1 LPSSDPSATGAANK
15 ESKAYCPACRIQLHL
30 WAERRLWKCTNCG
43 KETPLD
49 QPVPRN
55 TTAKGVRA
63 ITQGPRTVLEQR
75 KDGRDP
81 ISMAK
86 EKRKKM
92 VHPLDRELVD
102 LGFEVKDSV
111 GT

>member
-1 LPSSDPSATGAANK
+1 
-15 ESKAYCPACRIQLHL
+15 
-30 WAERRLWKCTNCG
+30 LWKCTNCG

-55 TTAKGVRA
+55 TTARGVRA

-75 KDGRDP
+75 KKDRRDP
-81 ISMAK
+81 ISMMK
-86 EKRKKM
+86 EKRKQS
-92 VHPLDRELVD
+92 VHPLDKELVD
-102 LGFEVKDSV
+102 AGYEIVDST